1 MGAGQSQ
8 SKSPD
13 ERANM
18 ALSQRVVN
26 IATNFIVKQQF
37 QDMMKLRDPNYC
49 NELVVLTSKI
59 LNSQLSSFEIEY
71 LAQRTEAGIEVNKTE
86 KADVRMIK
94 KDDLAKL
101 DAPRG
106 KKQRLCNG
114 VAAFFV
120 KVASIFAAIV
130 TTINPVYTFKDA
142 TGTTI
147 QVGLQEKYMIPDGA
161 KASVKR
167 LNLCNQR
174 LQSLMGNKGLAENKE
189 TKTIN
194 VNPNVCQ
201 FRSQNA
207 KLEDEPGIPE
217 FDMLYY
223 DTFNFET
230 GKFDS
235 RSPAME
241 KKYRADLALFYKT
254 FTGNSNMPSS
264 IISFADIDLRSF
276 SGEPGCQ
283 SPPNNQFLKNYEGS
297 TSDKVFQS
305 YAKHLQTM
313 AKNMRVNQNELLKIL
328 DELFAYDKDSD
339 SGLQVIT
346 LHPGLTQA
354 KLAEINQ
361 ATIDAIKNVYITCEK
376 DYTEGI
382 QLYEAI
388 VQSKLLEQ
396 AYAQLTSLENEK
408 YAMLRNLSLTQL
420 KID

>member
-8 SKSPD
+8 MKSPE

-26 IATNFIVKQQF
+26 IATNFIVKQNF

-49 NELVVLTSKI
+49 NELIVLTSKI

-71 LAQRTEAGIEVNKTE
+71 LAQKTEAGVEVNKTE
-86 KADVRMIK
+86 NAEVRVMN
-94 KDDLAKL
+94 KDDVGKL
-101 DAPRG
+101 DASPA

-114 VAAFFV
+114 IAAFFV

-130 TTINPVYTFKDA
+130 TTINPVYTYKDA

-147 QVGLQEKYMIPDGA
+147 QVNLQEKYMIPEGVE
-161 KASVKR
+161 ASVKR

-174 LQSLMGNKGLAENKE
+174 LQALMGTKGVSENKE

-194 VNPNVCQ
+194 VHPNICQ
-201 FRSQNA
+201 FRGDGS
-207 KLEDEPGIPE
+207 KLTDEPGIPE
-217 FDMLYY
+217 LDMLYY
-223 DTFNFET
+223 DIFNFTT

-254 FTGNSNMPSS
+254 FTGKSKMPAN
-264 IISFADIDLRSF
+264 ITSFADIDLRSF
-276 SGEPGCQ
+276 NGETGCQ

-297 TSDKVFQS
+297 TSDKVFQD
-305 YAKHLQTM
+305 YAKHLQAM
-313 AKNMRVNQNELLKIL
+313 AKHMRTNQNALLKIL
-328 DELFAYDKDSD
+328 DELFAYDTDSQT
-339 SGLQVIT
+339 GLQVIT

-354 KLAEINQ
+354 KLNEINQ
-361 ATIDAIKNVYITCEK
+361 AAIDAIKKVYLTCEN
-376 DYTEGI
+376 DYLKGI

-396 AYAQLTSLENEK
+396 ANAQITALEQQK
-408 YAMLRNLSLTQL
+408 DKMLGELDLTQ
-420 KID
+420 DTPM